1 MKKLLKVLC
10 AILFKDMNNIIFDIT
25 TVPTLCLNM
34 IVKNESKVIRR
45 LLESVSTIIDSY
57 CICDTGSTDNTI
69 EIIQSYFEEKG
80 IPGKIVCEPFRDF
93 GYNRTFALQA
103 CENAPL
109 SDYILLLDADMV
121 FWINP
126 TTTPEEF
133 KRSLTADSYTIFQG
147 REDFY
152 YKNTR
157 IIRNNRGCTYWGVTH
172 EYVKMPPNSKEGFL
186 EKSQVFIVDIGDGG
200 SKSDKFERDIRLLEQ
215 GLIDNPGNDRYTFYL
230 ANSYSDL
237 GNFEKAIENYEK
249 RTNLGGWHE
258 EIWFSHYKIGMCY
271 ARMNKMELAINS
283 WMNAYEVFPNR
294 IENLY
299 EIVKYYRTIGKNK
312 LAHVFYELAD
322 KMRKIHGPPDYL
334 FLQKDVY
341 DYKLDYE
348 FSIIA
353 YYVNPRDTIVPSVCM
368 KVCAHPSIDE
378 STLKNVISNYKFY
391 TPSLKDICSQIP
403 QHNMQLL
410 ENIAKTYLPD
420 GFSST
425 TPSISKSSD
434 GKRIYVN
441 IRYVNYKIDENGNYI
456 NKEKIH
462 TINHLAIVD
471 ITTDEWSIETSQQIA
486 YDTAL
491 DNVYVG
497 LEDIRILNGKTKVL
511 YNANRGLDYH
521 HIQVEHGELDATTGA
536 TMNSRI
542 LKKLGDNSQQRDVEK
557 NWVLFEADD
566 QLFCIYEWYP
576 LTIGTIEDNNYNTKY
591 KHPMPNFF
599 KQVRGSTNGEAFENA
614 ITGEKELWFLCHT
627 VSYENRRYYYH
638 LFVCLDAET
647 LALKKY
653 TPWFTFEKRPVE
665 YSLGFAFLSSEESA
679 VEILIGYST
688 MDSST
693 QYMTIS
699 KTKIDE
705 MMIMAPHR

>member
-1 MKKLLKVLC
+1 
-10 AILFKDMNNIIFDIT
+10 MNNIIFDISPPP
-25 TVPTLCLNM
+25 PTLCLNM
-34 IVKNESKVIRR
+34 IVKNESKVILR
-45 LLESVSTIIDSY
+45 LLESVSGVIDSY
-57 CICDTGSTDNTI
+57 CICDTGSTDDTI
-69 EIIQSYFEEKG
+69 DIIQSYFKEKG
-80 IPGKIVCEPFRDF
+80 IPGKIVREPFRDF
-93 GYNRTFALQA
+93 GYNRTFSLQA
-103 CENAPL
+103 CENTPL

-126 TTTPEEF
+126 MTTPEEF
-133 KRSLTADSYTIFQG
+133 KRGLVADSYTIFQG
-147 REDFY
+147 NDNFY

-172 EYVKMPPNSKEGFL
+172 EYVKMPPNSKEGLL

-200 SKSDKFERDIRLLEQ
+200 SKADKFDRDIRLLEQ
-215 GLIDNPGNDRYTFYL
+215 GLVDHPDNDRYTFYL
-230 ANSYSDL
+230 ANSYNDL
-237 GNFEKAIENYEK
+237 GNYEKAIENYEK
-249 RTNLGGWHE
+249 RTKLGGWHE
-258 EIWFSHYKIGMCY
+258 EIWFSHYKIGICY
-271 ARMNKMELAINS
+271 ARMNKMELATNS

-299 EIVKYYRTIGKNK
+299 EIVKHYRTIGKNK

-322 KMRKIHGPPDYL
+322 KMRKTHGPPDYL
-334 FLQKDVY
+334 FLQKDIY

-353 YYVNPRDTIVPSVCM
+353 YYVNPRGTIVPNVCM
-368 KVCAHPSIDE
+368 KVCAHPSMDD
-378 STLKNVISNYKFY
+378 STVKNVLSNYKFY
-391 TPSLKDICSQIP
+391 TPSLADIRSQIP

-425 TPSISKSSD
+425 TPSLSKSVD
-434 GKRIYVN
+434 GTRMFVN
-441 IRYVNYKIDENGNYI
+441 IRYVNYKIDDNGNYI

-471 ITTDEWSIETSQQIA
+471 TTTEEWSIESSREIA
-486 YDTAL
+486 YDTSL

-497 LEDIRILNGKTKVL
+497 LEDIRFLNGKTRML

-521 HIQVEHGELDATTGA
+521 HIQVEHGELDTSTVA

-542 LKKLGDNSQQRDVEK
+542 LKKRGDNEEQRNVEK

-566 QLFCIYEWYP
+566 QLFCIYEWHP

-599 KQVRGSTNGEAFENA
+599 KHVRGSTNGQVFENPV
-614 ITGEKELWFLCHT
+614 TGEKELWFLCHT
-627 VSYENRRYYYH
+627 VSYESRRYYYH

-647 LALKKY
+647 FTVKKY
-653 TPWFTFEKRPVE
+653 TPWFTFEKKPVE
-665 YSLGFAFLSSEESA
+665 YSLGFVFLDA
-679 VEILIGYST
+679 DNMLIGYST

-693 QYMTIS
+693 QYMAIA

-705 MMIMAPHR
+705 MMIMPPPQ

>member
-1 MKKLLKVLC
+1 
-10 AILFKDMNNIIFDIT
+10 MNNIRFDIT
-25 TVPTLCLNM
+25 PDNPTLCLNM

-45 LLESVSTIIDSY
+45 LLESVSTVIDSY

-69 EIIQSYFEEKG
+69 DIIQSYFEEKG
-80 IPGKIVCEPFRDF
+80 IPGKIVREPFRDF
-93 GYNRTFALQA
+93 GYNRTFALQS
-103 CENAPL
+103 CENTPL

-126 TTTPEEF
+126 ATTPEEF
-133 KRSLTADSYTIFQG
+133 KRNLTADSYTIFQG

-230 ANSYSDL
+230 ANSYCDL
-237 GNFEKAIENYEK
+237 GNYEKAIENYEK
-249 RTNLGGWHE
+249 RANLGGWYE
-258 EIWFSHYKIGMCY
+258 EIWYSHYKIGMCY

-299 EIVKYYRTIGKNK
+299 EIVKHYRTISKNK
-312 LAHVFYELAD
+312 LARVFYELAD
-322 KMRKIHGPPDYL
+322 KMRKTHGQPDYL

-348 FSIIA
+348 FSVIA

-368 KVCAHPSIDE
+368 KVCAHPSIDD
-378 STLKNVISNYKFY
+378 STLKNVLSNYKFY

-471 ITTDEWSIETSQQIA
+471 ITTDEWTIETSREIA

-497 LEDIRILNGKTKVL
+497 LEDIRFLNGKTKVL

-521 HIQVEHGELDATTGA
+521 RIQVELDATTA
-536 TMNSRI
+536 TTMNSRI
-542 LKKLGDNSQQRDVEK
+542 LKKRGDNSQQRDVEK

-599 KQVRGSTNGEAFENA
+599 KHVRGSTNGEVFENA
-614 ITGEKELWFLCHT
+614 TTGEKELWFLCHT
-627 VSYENRRYYYH
+627 VSYESRRYYYH

-665 YSLGFAFLSSEESA
+665 YSLGFAFLSSEKPA

-705 MMIMAPHR
+705 MMIMVPHR